1 MSGASPS
8 VQPRFAL
15 TLLLGVCL
23 ALGGTGCATASRAT
37 LAAPPP
43 EPVAVAEP
51 VAEPAPAP
59 APAPAKAERPKAKR
73 STPKPTAEVKAPS
86 AEAKASASEAKAPVS
101 ARTPELKRPQ
111 SDGSV
116 LGATASEPVPFEPSV
131 MTRPQRVSG
140 REPRLTEQARAERV
154 RGTALVRC
162 VVRRDGRVTDC
173 KLLNGLPHMDQ
184 ELLEA
189 VSTWHVTPATVQGRP
204 VDVEYTFV
212 VRIPAS

>member
-1 MSGASPS
+1 
-8 VQPRFAL
+8 V
-15 TLLLGVCL
+15 
-23 ALGGTGCATASRAT
+23 
-37 LAAPPP
+37 AAPAPTP
-43 EPVAVAEP
+43 E
-51 VAEPAPAP
+51 PAP
-59 APAPAKAERPKAKR
+59 APAPAKAERPKASAKR
-73 STPKPTAEVKAPS
+73 STPKPPAAEVKAPP
-86 AEAKASASEAKAPVS
+86 AEVKAPEERTPVA

-111 SDGSV
+111 STGAGSV
-116 LGATASEPVPFEPSV
+116 LGATSSEPVPFEPSV

-162 VVRRDGRVTDC
+162 VVLRDGRVTGC
-173 KLLNGLPHMDQ
+173 KLLNGLPYMEQ

-189 VSTWHVTPATVQGRP
+189 VSTWHATPATVQGRP

>member
-51 VAEPAPAP
+51 VSEPAP

-73 STPKPTAEVKAPS
+73 STPKPPAEVKAPP
-86 AEAKASASEAKAPVS
+86 AEAKASASESRTPVS

-116 LGATASEPVPFEPSV
+116 LGATASEPVPFEPSA

-189 VSTWHVTPATVQGRP
+189 VSTWHVTPATAQGRP

>member
-1 MSGASPS
+1 
-8 VQPRFAL
+8 
-15 TLLLGVCL
+15 
-23 ALGGTGCATASRAT
+23 
-37 LAAPPP
+37 
-43 EPVAVAEP
+43 
-51 VAEPAPAP
+51 
-59 APAPAKAERPKAKR
+59 
-73 STPKPTAEVKAPS
+73 VKAP
-86 AEAKASASEAKAPVS
+86 EERMPVA

-111 SDGSV
+111 STGPGSV
-116 LGATASEPVPFEPSV
+116 LGATSSEPVPFEPSV
-131 MTRPQRVSG
+131 MARPQRVSG
-140 REPRLTEQARAERV
+140 REPQLTEQARAERV

>member
-51 VAEPAPAP
+51 VSEPAP
-59 APAPAKAERPKAKR
+59 APAPAKAERPKARR
-73 STPKPTAEVKAPS
+73 STPKPPAEVKAPP
-86 AEAKASASEAKAPVS
+86 AEAKASASESRTPVS

-116 LGATASEPVPFEPSV
+116 LGATASEPVPFEPSA

-189 VSTWHVTPATVQGRP
+189 VSTWHVTPATAQGRP

>member
-1 MSGASPS
+1 MSGASPT
-8 VQPRFAL
+8 VQPRL
-15 TLLLGVCL
+15 TLPLLLGVCI

-37 LAAPPP
+37 LSAPPP
-43 EPVAVAEP
+43 EPVAVVAPAPEP
-51 VAEPAPAP
+51 EPAP
-59 APAPAKAERPKAKR
+59 APAPAKAERPKASAKR
-73 STPKPTAEVKAPS
+73 STPKPPA
-86 AEAKASASEAKAPVS
+86 AEAKAPEARTPVA

-111 SDGSV
+111 SDGPGSV
-116 LGATASEPVPFEPSV
+116 LGATSSEPVPFEPSA

-162 VVRRDGRVTDC
+162 VVRRDGRVTNC

-189 VSTWHVTPATVQGRP
+189 VSTWHVTPATAQGRP

>member
-59 APAPAKAERPKAKR
+59 APAPAKAERPKASAKR
-73 STPKPTAEVKAPS
+73 SKPPAEVKAPS
-86 AEAKASASEAKAPVS
+86 AEAKAPASEAKTPVS

-189 VSTWHVTPATVQGRP
+189 VSTWHVTPATAQGRP

>member
-1 MSGASPS
+1 
-8 VQPRFAL
+8 V
-15 TLLLGVCL
+15 
-23 ALGGTGCATASRAT
+23 
-37 LAAPPP
+37 AAPAP
-43 EPVAVAEP
+43 E
-51 VAEPAPAP
+51 PAP
-59 APAPAKAERPKAKR
+59 APAPAKAERPKASAKR
-73 STPKPTAEVKAPS
+73 STPKPPAAGVKAPPAEVKAP
-86 AEAKASASEAKAPVS
+86 EERTPVA

-111 SDGSV
+111 STGPGPA
-116 LGATASEPVPFEPSV
+116 LASEPVPFEPSV

-140 REPRLTEQARAERV
+140 REPQLTERARAERV

-162 VVRRDGRVTDC
+162 VVLRDGRVTGC

-189 VSTWHVTPATVQGRP
+189 VSTWHATPATVQGRP

>member
-1 MSGASPS
+1 MSGASPT

-37 LAAPPP
+37 LSAPPP
-43 EPVAVAEP
+43 EPIAVA
-51 VAEPAPAP
+51 APAPAP
-59 APAPAKAERPKAKR
+59 APAPARAVRPKASARR
-73 STPKPTAEVKAPS
+73 STPKPPAEVKAP
-86 AEAKASASEAKAPVS
+86 EARMPVA
-101 ARTPELKRPQ
+101 ARTTELKRPQ
-111 SDGSV
+111 SDGPGSV
-116 LGATASEPVPFEPSV
+116 LGATSSEPVPFEPSA
-131 MTRPQRVSG
+131 MARPQRVSG
-140 REPRLTEQARAERV
+140 REPRLTERARAERV

-162 VVRRDGRVTDC
+162 VVRRDGRVTAC

-189 VSTWHVTPATVQGRP
+189 VSTWHVTPATARGRP

>member
-15 TLLLGVCL
+15 TLLLGVCV

-43 EPVAVAEP
+43 EPIAVA
-51 VAEPAPAP
+51 APAPEPAP
-59 APAPAKAERPKAKR
+59 APAPAKAERPKASAKR
-73 STPKPTAEVKAPS
+73 STPKPPAAEVKAPP
-86 AEAKASASEAKAPVS
+86 AEARTPVA
-101 ARTPELKRPQ
+101 ARAPELKRPQ
-111 SDGSV
+111 SDGPGSV
-116 LGATASEPVPFEPSV
+116 LGATSSEPVPFEPSA
-131 MTRPQRVSG
+131 MARPQRVSG
-140 REPRLTEQARAERV
+140 REPQLTEQARAERV

-184 ELLEA
+184 EVLEA
-189 VSTWHVTPATVQGRP
+189 VSTWHVTPATQQGRP

>member
-51 VAEPAPAP
+51 MAEPAPAP

-189 VSTWHVTPATVQGRP
+189 VSTWHVTPATAQGRP